1 MKNKITLKTIIES
14 VLEDKNVKD
23 DSNTYEANIKYL
35 NRAFTR
41 LIEKLGN
48 DKETLKRGER
58 YFEFEESEV
67 PFMKVLLS
75 QLYDNKGIIAEFTN
89 ERKRNKKFSSI
100 EVYEFIESL
109 KDIADSEGLDE
120 NDIERMVEFFSKIF
134 LLSPLCIVENCHMSI
149 DSLAATL
156 QDLDYYEQAKYLL
169 HVEHVLKKEYAL
181 RTAEFIFNTG
191 ELAHIVEEYR
201 KKNGGDTHIYSE
213 YEPELRFS
221 YIQRDRCVLEAIQ
234 EDDDLREYI
243 EKKFGKKAEDI
254 FNYAALDT

>member
-169 HVEHVLKKEYAL
+169 RVGV
-181 RTAEFIFNTG
+181 F
-191 ELAHIVEEYR
+191 
-201 KKNGGDTHIYSE
+201 
-213 YEPELRFS
+213 
-221 YIQRDRCVLEAIQ
+221 
-234 EDDDLREYI
+234 
-243 EKKFGKKAEDI
+243 
-254 FNYAALDT
+254 

>member
-1 MKNKITLKTIIES
+1 MKKKITLRTIIES

-23 DSNTYEANIKYL
+23 DSNTYEANIKNL
-35 NRAFTR
+35 NRAFNR

-48 DKETLKRGER
+48 DKEILKRGQR

-67 PFMKVLLS
+67 PFIKVLLS

-89 ERKRNKKFSSI
+89 ERKRNKKFNST
-100 EVYEFIESL
+100 EVNELIESL
-109 KDIADSEGLDE
+109 KDIASNEGMDE
-120 NDIERMVEFFSKIF
+120 NEINRMVDFFSTIF
-134 LLSPLCIVENCHMSI
+134 LMSPLRIVEYCHTLI
-149 DSLAATL
+149 NALADTL

-201 KKNGGDTHIYSE
+201 KKNGGDAHIYSE
-213 YEPELRFS
+213 YESELRFS

-254 FNYAALDT
+254 FNYAVLDT

>member
-23 DSNTYEANIKYL
+23 DSNTYEANIKNL

-89 ERKRNKKFSSI
+89 ERKRNKKFNSADVI
-100 EVYEFIESL
+100 ELIESL
-109 KDIADSEGLDE
+109 KDIADNEDMDE
-120 NDIERMVEFFSKIF
+120 NEKNRMVEFFSTLF
-134 LLSPLCIVENCHMSI
+134 LMSPLRIVEYCHALI

-156 QDLDYYEQAKYLL
+156 QDLDYKEQAKYLF
-169 HVEHVLKKEYAL
+169 HVEHVLNKEYAL
-181 RTAEFIFNTG
+181 RTAELIFNTG

-201 KKNGGDTHIYSE
+201 KKNGGDAYIYSE

-243 EKKFGKKAEDI
+243 EKKFGKKAG
-254 FNYAALDT
+254 NDTERIS

>member
-23 DSNTYEANIKYL
+23 DSNTYEANIKNL

-48 DKETLKRGER
+48 DKEILKRGER

-134 LLSPLCIVENCHMSI
+134 LLSPLRIVENCHMSI

-169 HVEHVLKKEYAL
+169 HVEYVLKKEYAL